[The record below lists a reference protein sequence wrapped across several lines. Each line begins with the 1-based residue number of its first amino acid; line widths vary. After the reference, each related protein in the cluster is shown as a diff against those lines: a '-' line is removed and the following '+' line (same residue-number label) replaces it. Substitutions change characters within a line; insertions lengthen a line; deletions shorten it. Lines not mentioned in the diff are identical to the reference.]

1 MFPSISGD
9 YCKFSCVSL
18 FTLDFHVSC
27 SASVF
32 DFFVELVKN
41 SVSFLFLLI
50 SLHFFSSCMSCL
62 VSYYHLLAE
71 KALACK
77 ILYAQGDVIRFR
89 NLSGNRGKITIFLE
103 FFKNESN
110 TFLESLLHLL

>member
-1 MFPSISGD
+1 METLFQVDETACFPQFQENIVN
-9 YCKFSCVSL
+9 FPVFLL
-18 FTLDFHVSC
+18 FTLDFNVSC
-27 SASVF
+27 SSVF

-71 KALACK
+71 KALTCK
-77 ILYAQGDVIRFR
+77 ILYAPGVVIRFR
-89 NLSGNRGKITIFLE
+89 NLTK
-103 FFKNESN
+103 K
-110 TFLESLLHLL
+110 